1 MELFS
6 IPLTENKYKKKGK
19 KYMQIKKKNIR
30 WNALQI
36 MALGFAGVILFG
48 GVLLWLPICNTKPIA
63 FMDAL
68 FTATTATCV
77 TGLVT
82 VVPAEQF
89 TLLGK
94 IVLLLLI
101 QIGGLGIIACATVF
115 AVVMGKRLSVK
126 NRIWLKDSYSMAGP
140 GGTVAMLL
148 YVIKGTLFVE
158 GLGAVGYAV
167 QFVPE
172 FGFIRGIGYAVFHS
186 VSAFCNAG
194 IDILGADSLKNY
206 VTNPVVNITT
216 MLLIIVSGLGFTVW
230 RDLVHT
236 GREIWKR
243 EMPRKNWFSRLQLHS
258 KLVLV
263 MTGILIIVGGISFFV
278 LEFHNPETMG
288 NLTVGNKIMASLFHS
303 VSTRTAG
310 FATISQSGLRTES
323 KFITC
328 LLMFVGGSPGGTAG
342 GVKTTTIAMSV
353 LTCFSIA
360 KGGEATECFGR
371 KIRGKQ
377 IRIGFAVIMMAVT
390 VLFTGIILITGMEPE
405 REFIDIVYEA
415 TSAIGTVGLTA
426 DLTPDLCRG
435 SQVVIMVM
443 MYIGRIGPMSLA
455 LLFGGFSKS
464 SKRKYELPSEHIM
477 IG

>member
-1 MELFS
+1 
-6 IPLTENKYKKKGK
+6 
-19 KYMQIKKKNIR
+19 MQARKKNVK

-36 MALGFAGVILFG
+36 MVLGFAGVILLG
-48 GVLLWLPICNTKPIA
+48 GILLWLPICNTKPIA

-89 TLLGK
+89 TMIGK

-101 QIGGLGIIACATVF
+101 QIGGLGVIACATVF
-115 AVVMGKRLSVK
+115 VVIMGRRLSVK
-126 NRIWLKDSYSMAGP
+126 NRIWLKENYSMSGP

-148 YVIKGTLFVE
+148 YVIKGSLFVE
-158 GLGAVGYAV
+158 GLGAIGYAF
-167 QFVPE
+167 QFIPE
-172 FGFIRGIGYAVFHS
+172 FGLLRGIWYSIFHS
-186 VSAFCNAG
+186 ISAFCNAG

-206 VTNPVVNITT
+206 VENPIINITT
-216 MLLIIVSGLGFTVW
+216 ILLIIVSGLGFTVW
-230 RDLVHT
+230 KDLIYM
-236 GREIWKR
+236 GKAIYRKEI
-243 EMPRKNWFSRLQLHS
+243 PRKNWFSKLHLHS

-263 MTGILIIVGGISFFV
+263 TTAILIGVGALLFFV
-278 LEFHNPETMG
+278 LEFHNPKTMG
-288 NLTVGNKIMASLFHS
+288 NFNIWDKFMASLFHS

-310 FATISQSGLRTES
+310 FATVSQSGLRTES

-342 GVKTTTIAMSV
+342 GVKTTTIAMSI

-360 KGGEATECFGR
+360 QGGEKTECFGR
-371 KIRGKQ
+371 KIRGKD

-390 VLFTGIILITGMEPE
+390 VLFTGIIFITSMEPQK
-405 REFIDIVYEA
+405 EFIDIIYEA
-415 TSAIGTVGLTA
+415 ASAVGTVGLTA
-426 DLTPDLCRG
+426 DLTPELCRK
-435 SQVVIMVM
+435 SQVVIIIM

-455 LLFGGFSKS
+455 LLFGGFSKI
-464 SKRKYELPSEHIM
+464 SKRKYELPSENIM

>member
-1 MELFS
+1 M
-6 IPLTENKYKKKGK
+6 K
-19 KYMQIKKKNIR
+19 IKKKNIR

-36 MALGFAGVILFG
+36 MSLGFVGVILLG
-48 GVLLWLPICNTKPIA
+48 GILLWLPICNTKPIA

-77 TGLVT
+77 TGLIT
-82 VVPAEQF
+82 IVPAQQF

-94 IVLLLLI
+94 IILLLLI
-101 QIGGLGIIACATVF
+101 QIGGLGVIACATVF
-115 AVVMGKRLSVK
+115 VVVMGKRLSVK
-126 NRIWLKDSYSMAGP
+126 NRIWLKDSYNMSGP

-148 YVIKGTLFVE
+148 YVIRGTLCVE
-158 GLGAVGYAV
+158 GMGAIGYAI

-172 FGFIRGIGYAVFHS
+172 FGLPRGIWYAIFHS
-186 VSAFCNAG
+186 ISAFCNAG
-194 IDILGADSLKNY
+194 IDILGTDSLRNY
-206 VTNPVVNITT
+206 VTNPVINITT
-216 MLLIIVSGLGFTVW
+216 MLLIIVSGLGYPVW
-230 RDLVHT
+230 KDLLQT
-236 GREIWKR
+236 GRAIWKR
-243 EMPRKNWFSRLQLHS
+243 EQSRKNWFSRLQLHS

-263 MTGILIIVGGISFFV
+263 MTGILIVVGAVNFF
-278 LEFHNPETMG
+278 LIEFHNPETMG
-288 NLTVGNKIMASLFHS
+288 NLTIGNKIMASLFHS

-310 FATISQSGLRTES
+310 FATVSQSGLRTES

-328 LLMFVGGSPGGTAG
+328 LLMFIGGSPGGTAG
-342 GVKTTTIAMSV
+342 GVKTTTVAMSV

-377 IRIGFAVIMMAVT
+377 IRIGFAIIMMAMT
-390 VLFTGIILITGMEPE
+390 ALFTGIVLITGMEPG
-405 REFIDIVYEA
+405 RDFIDIIYEA

-426 DLTPDLCRG
+426 DLTPNLCRG
-435 SQVVIMVM
+435 SQAVIMVM

-455 LLFGGFSKS
+455 LLFGGFSKNS
-464 SKRKYELPSEHIM
+464 NKRKYELPAENIM